1 MSQIISFPGLGFSVT
16 IDPNALCI
24 GDFCIKWYGVLFAAA
39 FLCGTLYAIKNA
51 KKFGL
56 DEDRMLDVLL
66 GAIVCGVIGARLYY
80 VLTKLEDFSSFKEVI
95 NIRNGGLAIYGG
107 IIAGRMAVLAEGD
120 AQDRADLIYLEK
132 LPLFNAD
139 GSVK

>member
-80 VLTKLEDFSSFKEVI
+80 VAFSWERY
-95 NIRNGGLAIYGG
+95 RNNPSRSCISGTA
-107 IIAGRMAVLAEGD
+107 ASPSSAASSVRFWAV
-120 AQDRADLIYLEK
+120 
-132 LPLFNAD
+132 
-139 GSVK
+139 